1 MAYGKNRKKVKDRDG
16 DQFVLIPWVVMDS
29 KKFKELPN
37 TAKVL
42 LLYMARQIGPYNNG
56 QLLASTK
63 YMRKH
68 YEWNSSD
75 VLFRA
80 KKRLVQDGFI
90 YETVKGR
97 RPNRASWYGVTWLP
111 LTRHPDYDAGAQQGF
126 VRSAYAKN
134 EPLCPARPL

>member
-1 MAYGKNRKKVKDRDG
+1 MAYGKNRKKTQDRDG
-16 DQFVLIPWVVMDS
+16 NQFVLIPWIVMDS
-29 KKFKELPN
+29 EKFKELPN

-42 LLYMARQIGPYNNG
+42 LLYMARQVGPNNNG
-56 QLLASTK
+56 QLLASTR
-63 YMRKH
+63 YMQKH
-68 YEWNSSD
+68 YAWKSSD

-80 KKRLVQDGFI
+80 KKRLLNDGFI

-111 LTRHPDYDAGAQQGF
+111 LMRHPDFDAGAHEGF

-134 EPLCPARPL
+134 EAPCPFKRV